1 MKQFTIVHVN
11 GLGLNDVYAL
21 AKSTTD
27 IANPVK
33 TSIGELGKA
42 ALTQMETAVN
52 ALGVQLNKTQKS
64 ALSEQ
69 IDEKDLDRDNR
80 WAEIKGF
87 ISMYR
92 KGRDANKK
100 AAAKALY
107 IFMKPYWNSNREA
120 LNTETAA
127 IKDMYTKLNT
137 DATLKTYATTLGII
151 TMLNE
156 LNTVNTEFDTLYKTR
171 NTQEGIKNDAPSASS
186 LKSAAVSSY
195 NTFCAIIEQTNNF
208 MPTII
213 VTTLF
218 NQMEEL
224 RGKYAVL
231 DNNNTK
237 PEPISTEA

>member
-11 GLGLNDVYAL
+11 GLVLNDVYAL
-21 AKSTTD
+21 AKSTTE

-42 ALTQMETAVN
+42 ALTEMETAVN
-52 ALGVQLNKTQKS
+52 ALGVQLNKTQKNI
-64 ALSEQ
+64 LSEQ
-69 IDEKDLDRDNR
+69 IEEKDLDRDNR

-87 ISMYR
+87 VSMYR

-107 IFMKPYWNSNREA
+107 IFMKPYWSSNRDA
-120 LNTETAA
+120 FNTETAE
-127 IKDMYTKLNT
+127 IKDMYTKLNA
-137 DATLKTYATTLGII
+137 DATLKAHATSLGII

-156 LNTVNTEFDTLYKTR
+156 LDTVNTEFDTLYKTR
-171 NTQEGIKNDAPSASS
+171 NTQEGLKNDAPSASN
-186 LKSAAVSSY
+186 LKSAVVSSY
-195 NTFCAIIEQTNNF
+195 NTFCAIIEQTTNL
-208 MPTII
+208 MPTLI

-218 NQMEEL
+218 GQMEEL

-231 DNNNTK
+231 DNDNKK